1 MKPRLRFSPEEPNKH
16 QTAISV
22 QGFKDSLAEKC
33 LEVSKYPILECSGD
47 SQGEVEQIC
56 EGIGALLQHAFP
68 LGFIWEPKQ
77 GTSKLQEARS

>member
-16 QTAISV
+16 QTAVSV
-22 QGFKDSLAEKC
+22 RGFKDLV
-33 LEVSKYPILECSGD
+33 LEISKYPTLECSGD
-47 SQGEVEQIC
+47 SKGEVEQVC
-56 EGIGALLQHAFP
+56 EGTGALLQRALP